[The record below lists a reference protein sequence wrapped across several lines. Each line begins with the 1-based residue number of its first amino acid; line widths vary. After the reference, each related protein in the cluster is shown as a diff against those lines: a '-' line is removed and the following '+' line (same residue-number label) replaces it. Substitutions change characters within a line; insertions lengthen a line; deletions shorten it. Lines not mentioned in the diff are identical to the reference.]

1 MRASCA
7 PTWGSNDDRRH
18 RGRQARRRPRQRPG
32 QRGGG
37 LVEDLGATVAEA
49 NPDYPADAD
58 VATVAF
64 ADDLETAVED
74 WALYQAPRLRTLVRE
89 RDVRT
94 YTYPV
99 PRLQLAR
106 ETDAAGTA
114 GLEDFK

>member
-1 MRASCA
+1 MTDGIEAGRRVVDRDSGQASVAVVLERASVA
-7 PTWGSNDDRRH
+7 ASSIH
-18 RGRQARRRPRQRPG
+18 LEAI
-32 QRGGG
+32 
-37 LVEDLGATVAEA
+37 GATVAEA
-49 NPDYPADAD
+49 NPDYPADAH